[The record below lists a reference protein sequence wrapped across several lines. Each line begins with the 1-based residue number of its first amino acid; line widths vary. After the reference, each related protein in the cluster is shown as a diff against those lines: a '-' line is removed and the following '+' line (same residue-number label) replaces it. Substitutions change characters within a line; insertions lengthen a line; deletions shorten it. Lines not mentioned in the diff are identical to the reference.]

1 MKIGKFVINLLRVKV
16 TKENKAKVNKQIIEE
31 KYSPRLNIPYI
42 ADNNYHHQ
50 FDLFFSPNKNKKNT
64 LVIDIHGGAYVMG
77 DRKENYKFGTV
88 FLDAGFDFIATDYIV
103 NDGKRDTYDL
113 IKDNVD
119 CISYILTHLKELGLK
134 EDVNIFLTGDSAGG
148 HLAMTVAELFLDK
161 EYAKEAGFND
171 LPIMNLKGVMVN
183 CTVYNYA
190 PLGKLSLSKG
200 GMKRMFGP
208 EALDMKKRELVCP
221 NTHISS
227 LSVPL
232 FASTCRNDF
241 LRKDESLV
249 LKRKMEEIK
258 KSDFTWLDID
268 EKDKHIAHVHNILD
282 IIHPR
287 SQEVNNAMIKFMNDL
302 I

>member
-1 MKIGKFVINLLRVKV
+1 MKIGKIVINLLRVKV
-16 TKENKAKVNKQIIEE
+16 IKENKAKVRKQIIDE

-42 ADNNYHHQ
+42 SDNNYYHQ
-50 FDLFFSPNKNKKNT
+50 FDLFFSPNENKKNT

-148 HLAMTVAELFLDK
+148 HLALTIAELFLDK
-161 EYAKEAGFND
+161 KYAQEAGFND
-171 LPIMNLKGVMVN
+171 LPKMNLKGVMVN
-183 CTVYNYA
+183 CTVFNYA
-190 PLGKLSLSKG
+190 PLGKLSLSIS

-208 EALDMKKRELVCP
+208 EALDMNKRELVCP

-258 KSDFTWLDID
+258 KPDFTWLDID

-282 IIHPR
+282 IDHKR
-287 SQEVNNAMIKFMNDL
+287 SKEVNDAMIKFMNE
-302 I
+302 II